1 MRAIPQKDDI
11 IFAREAPAGN
21 AALIREGQE
30 VCLGQRTVL
39 IRPDCEKVFPKYLVY
54 YLLAPEQ
61 QYKLLGTANGAT
73 VAHVNLPVIRK
84 MPIELPDIDVQQK
97 IVGYISIYDDLI
109 ENNQKQIKLL
119 EEAAQRLYKEWF
131 IDLRFPGYE
140 ETEIIDGVPKDWEKK
155 LIGDIIRKIPRT
167 KQIKTSDYLSE
178 GAIPVVDQSRDF
190 IAGYTNDKDSV
201 VNFGIPII
209 IFGDHTRIL
218 KYIQFVNGR
227 KLSKANSNRQ
237 IFLNLIGEII
247 DGKFFFGVSKMPL
260 IFAEVNIISE
270 KDLMIML
277 EVGNEEEEMGDGNT
291 RALLLPI
298 GESVIFSDYSVK
310 VNIDKFFGF
319 HFAVFGNT
327 GAGKSNT
334 IARILQNIFT
344 KTDYSARGAKFII
357 IDSNG
362 EYHKAFKDISE
373 INKQIKGVSFIVDSE
388 AADNK
393 LEIPVWALSAD
404 DWAILLH
411 ASEKTQLPV
420 IKRAIDIARIF
431 YDKENLDNTIKNH
444 ILASTLLGIIT
455 SSDSSP
461 SKSDKLV
468 AIMAHFGTAEIN
480 IDSPLETGGS
490 LKQAISIDF
499 GKMKNE
505 EAAIKFLTQ
514 FVDQELI
521 GRVSTDK
528 EVIYDLAEFA
538 QAIEFAT
545 LYEGSVS
552 SQRIQEYT
560 ATLITRLQTIKDG
573 IQGKILSKTQ
583 YNSLD
588 EYVAHFVGNWQIID
602 VDISSLDDASAEV
615 VTKVL
620 AKMLLD
626 YVKHKEHKAD
636 MPINFIIEEAHRF
649 VKEDSYYGAVGYNIF
664 ERIAKE
670 GRKYGFLLGI
680 SSQRP
685 SELSKTVVSQ
695 CGNFIIHRVQNPD
708 DLKYISRM
716 VPYINSNMIERLT
729 YLQTGN
735 ALVFGTAINIPT
747 LTRFDQARPA
757 TDSENAKITEKWY
770 IE

>member
-1 MRAIPQKDDI
+1 MSSRTIGKIVSIGVNGIVAEVYDSLGSYVNTVD
-11 IFAREAPAGN
+11 G
-21 AALIREGQE
+21 IRFVGE
-30 VCLGQRTVL
+30 VGSYVSIYEIGRTV
-39 IRPDCEKVFPKYLVY
+39 IAEIEAVAEKS
-54 YLLAPEQ
+54 
-61 QYKLLGTANGAT
+61 
-73 VAHVNLPVIRK
+73 
-84 MPIELPDIDVQQK
+84 
-97 IVGYISIYDDLI
+97 SI
-109 ENNQKQIKLL
+109 
-119 EEAAQRLYKEWF
+119 
-131 IDLRFPGYE
+131 
-140 ETEIIDGVPKDWEKK
+140 
-155 LIGDIIRKIPRT
+155 
-167 KQIKTSDYLSE
+167 
-178 GAIPVVDQSRDF
+178 
-190 IAGYTNDKDSV
+190 
-201 VNFGIPII
+201 
-209 IFGDHTRIL
+209 
-218 KYIQFVNGR
+218 VNGR

-505 EAAIKFLTQ
+505 AAAIKFLTQ

>member
-1 MRAIPQKDDI
+1 MK
-11 IFAREAPAGN
+11 
-21 AALIREGQE
+21 QE
-30 VCLGQRTVL
+30 DLWEKESMGYPYNGGPNMV
-39 IRPDCEKVFPKYLVY
+39 KVFKGAVKNELEETVVQQEMASYLQLDNINFLIGAGCSSHIVDGTE
-54 YLLAPEQ
+54 LGIPGMR
-61 QYKLLGTANGAT
+61 KLYDDFFKENADFSAAGLKLKDRFDSNLEKMLEALGAIQVANEI
-73 VAHVNLPVIRK
+73 VAIDK
-84 MPIELPDIDVQQK
+84 DIDEK
-97 IVGYISIYDDLI
+97 IDTVRKFIRSKIIEGLHGKEVLSIYKDF
-109 ENNQKQIKLL
+109 
-119 EEAAQRLYKEWF
+119 YK
-131 IDLRFPGYE
+131 R
-140 ETEIIDGVPKDWEKK
+140 
-155 LIGDIIRKIPRT
+155 
-167 KQIKTSDYLSE
+167 
-178 GAIPVVDQSRDF
+178 
-190 IAGYTNDKDSV
+190 
-201 VNFGIPII
+201 
-209 IFGDHTRIL
+209 
-218 KYIQFVNGR
+218 
-227 KLSKANSNRQ
+227 
-237 IFLNLIGEII
+237 
-247 DGKFFFGVSKMPL
+247 M
-260 IFAEVNIISE
+260 ISE
-270 KDLMIML
+270 SRK
-277 EVGNEEEEMGDGNT
+277 
-291 RALLLPI
+291 API
-298 GESVIFSDYSVK
+298 
-310 VNIDKFFGF
+310 
-319 HFAVFGNT
+319 
-327 GAGKSNT
+327 
-334 IARILQNIFT
+334 NIFT
-344 KTDYSARGAKFII
+344 T
-357 IDSNG
+357 N
-362 EYHKAFKDISE
+362 
-373 INKQIKGVSFIVDSE
+373 
-388 AADNK
+388 
-393 LEIPVWALSAD
+393 
-404 DWAILLH
+404 
-411 ASEKTQLPV
+411 
-420 IKRAIDIARIF
+420 
-431 YDKENLDNTIKNH
+431 
-444 ILASTLLGIIT
+444 
-455 SSDSSP
+455 
-461 SKSDKLV
+461 
-468 AIMAHFGTAEIN
+468 
-480 IDSPLETGGS
+480 
-490 LKQAISIDF
+490 
-499 GKMKNE
+499 
-505 EAAIKFLTQ
+505 
-514 FVDQELI
+514 
-521 GRVSTDK
+521 
-528 EVIYDLAEFA
+528 YDLAEFA

>member
-1 MRAIPQKDDI
+1 MSSRTIGKIVSIGVNGIVAEVYDSLGSYVNTAD
-11 IFAREAPAGN
+11 G
-21 AALIREGQE
+21 IRFVGE
-30 VCLGQRTVL
+30 VGSYVSIYEMGRTV
-39 IRPDCEKVFPKYLVY
+39 IAEIEAVAEKS
-54 YLLAPEQ
+54 
-61 QYKLLGTANGAT
+61 
-73 VAHVNLPVIRK
+73 
-84 MPIELPDIDVQQK
+84 
-97 IVGYISIYDDLI
+97 SI
-109 ENNQKQIKLL
+109 
-119 EEAAQRLYKEWF
+119 
-131 IDLRFPGYE
+131 
-140 ETEIIDGVPKDWEKK
+140 
-155 LIGDIIRKIPRT
+155 
-167 KQIKTSDYLSE
+167 
-178 GAIPVVDQSRDF
+178 
-190 IAGYTNDKDSV
+190 
-201 VNFGIPII
+201 
-209 IFGDHTRIL
+209 
-218 KYIQFVNGR
+218 VNGR
-227 KLSKANSNRQ
+227 ELSKANSNRQ
-237 IFLNLIGEII
+237 VFLNLIGEVI

-277 EVGNEEEEMGDGNT
+277 EVGNEEEEMSDGKT

-298 GESVIFSDYSVK
+298 GESVIFSDYLVK

-334 IARILQNIFT
+334 IARILQNILT
-344 KTDYSARGAKFII
+344 KTDYTARGAKFII

-362 EYHKAFKDISE
+362 EYHKAFKDISQ
-373 INKQIKGVSFIVDSE
+373 INKQIKEASFIVDSE
-388 AADNK
+388 AVDNK

-404 DWAILLH
+404 DWATLLH

-480 IDSPLETGGS
+480 IDSPLGTGGS

-538 QAIEFAT
+538 QAVEFAT

-695 CGNFIIHRVQNPD
+695 CSNFIIHRVQNPD

-770 IE
+770 VE

>member
-1 MRAIPQKDDI
+1 MSSRTIGKIVSIGVNGIVAEVYDSLGSYVNTAD
-11 IFAREAPAGN
+11 G
-21 AALIREGQE
+21 IRFVGE
-30 VCLGQRTVL
+30 VGSYVSIYEMGRTV
-39 IRPDCEKVFPKYLVY
+39 IAEIEAVAEKS
-54 YLLAPEQ
+54 
-61 QYKLLGTANGAT
+61 
-73 VAHVNLPVIRK
+73 
-84 MPIELPDIDVQQK
+84 
-97 IVGYISIYDDLI
+97 SI
-109 ENNQKQIKLL
+109 
-119 EEAAQRLYKEWF
+119 
-131 IDLRFPGYE
+131 
-140 ETEIIDGVPKDWEKK
+140 
-155 LIGDIIRKIPRT
+155 
-167 KQIKTSDYLSE
+167 
-178 GAIPVVDQSRDF
+178 
-190 IAGYTNDKDSV
+190 
-201 VNFGIPII
+201 
-209 IFGDHTRIL
+209 
-218 KYIQFVNGR
+218 VNGR
-227 KLSKANSNRQ
+227 ELSKANSNRQ
-237 IFLNLIGEII
+237 VFLNLIGEVI

-277 EVGNEEEEMGDGNT
+277 EVGNEEEEMSDGKT

-298 GESVIFSDYSVK
+298 GESVLFSDYLVK

-362 EYHKAFKDISE
+362 EYHKAFKDISQ
-373 INKQIKGVSFIVDSE
+373 INKQIKEASFIVDSE
-388 AADNK
+388 AVDNK

-499 GKMKNE
+499 GKMKDE

-538 QAIEFAT
+538 QAVEFAT

-588 EYVAHFVGNWQIID
+588 EYVEHFVGNWQIID

-695 CGNFIIHRVQNPD
+695 CSNFIIHRVQNPD

-757 TDSENAKITEKWY
+757 TDSENAKITEKW
-770 IE
+770 